1 MAAPAIASPAW
12 APARSR
18 ARDRPALAGRSRGPT
33 RWSGSSRRP
42 RLAAPQTAAQGA
54 DDLHVRTTPRDGP
67 PNTKTL
73 VAVLCGGPSQERGIS
88 LNSARSVLDHL
99 RSEEI
104 DVECFYF
111 DRALRAYAVA
121 TKEMYSNTPSDFDFK
136 LRNGSKS
143 KNMTLNKTFQN
154 PDELAAHLSERNA
167 IAFPAVHG
175 AFGEDGTLQ
184 LVLEKHR

>member
-1 MAAPAIASPAW
+1 M
-12 APARSR
+12 
-18 ARDRPALAGRSRGPT
+18 
-33 RWSGSSRRP
+33 
-42 RLAAPQTAAQGA
+42 
-54 DDLHVRTTPRDGP
+54 HVRTTPLDGP

-121 TKEMYSNTPSDFDFK
+121 TKEMYSFK
-136 LRNGSKS
+136 SGRYDL
-143 KNMTLNKTFQN
+143 
-154 PDELAAHLSERNA
+154 
-167 IAFPAVHG
+167 
-175 AFGEDGTLQ
+175 
-184 LVLEKHR
+184 